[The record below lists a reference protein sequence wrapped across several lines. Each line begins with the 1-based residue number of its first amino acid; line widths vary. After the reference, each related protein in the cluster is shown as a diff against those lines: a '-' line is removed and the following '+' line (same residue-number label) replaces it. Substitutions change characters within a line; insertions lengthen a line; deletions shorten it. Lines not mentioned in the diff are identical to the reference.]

1 MTNEDKQYEI
11 EKDEKQKIEC
21 DWLLQRLVQNNNTQE
36 YSTQIT
42 LYVGGKLISGEMIS
56 YRQYFEK
63 AQGET
68 IEPGP
73 GKNSEYHPA
82 TPHYIHLENA
92 IFHGIVNS
100 GIFPGEGSGVLWRGR
115 LSEVQGFILGSIEQ
129 KTISKKVDNTISI
142 SVT

>member
-73 GKNSEYHPA
+73 GKNSEQPA
-82 TPHYIHLENA
+82 KLSLLTKSPYQPHLTKTTRRPSLGHLIH
-92 IFHGIVNS
+92 
-100 GIFPGEGSGVLWRGR
+100 
-115 LSEVQGFILGSIEQ
+115 
-129 KTISKKVDNTISI
+129 
-142 SVT
+142 